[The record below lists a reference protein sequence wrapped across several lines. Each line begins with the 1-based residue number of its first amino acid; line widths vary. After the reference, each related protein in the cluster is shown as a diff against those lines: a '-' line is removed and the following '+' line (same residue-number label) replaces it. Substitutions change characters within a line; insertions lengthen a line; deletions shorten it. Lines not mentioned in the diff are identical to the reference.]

1 MMRGRGRGEQIF
13 FGGEGGGR
21 IFGCFECFGE
31 TNGYIGMFF
40 FMNAVLFFLR
50 PTCDIYVSKIY

>member
-13 FGGEGGGR
+13 FGGEGGGG
-21 IFGCFECFGE
+21 IFGCFGE

-40 FMNAVLFFLR
+40 LRMRSYFFEA
-50 PTCDIYVSKIY
+50 YM